1 MVVYIY
7 RKKIEVEVIVMATVK
22 KSNKKKIVIPICIVL
37 VVALVLGSICS
48 NNYAKYGQFR
58 VVTSGEEV
66 TLATISTDNIVE
78 SVSATGDVTSGAK
91 REYKVGAVADVKEVF
106 VNVGDQVKK
115 GDVLATFNTDSLDDQ
130 VKSLQNTYD
139 NAKSSYDSA
148 SASQKQAKSQLAEV
162 NAQISKLEKKVAA
175 LEKAAGQTTTS
186 SKTTNGS
193 SKSSSGSSGSS
204 KVNGPSLAAPQAG
217 YDDIYDS
224 IEQISKSLQEI
235 ADTIAKLTENVET
248 MNKLLQTIADTIEK
262 AIDSGDY
269 DADSIAEK
277 CGEAVAKA
285 IKEGLIDETK
295 LIIESGVAVD
305 MIEAAVK
312 NIDFNQMAKSIEKTN
327 TVQLTSAQL
336 QLAALYAEREIFKA
350 SSDTTVVNAQ
360 KQVVD
365 SAADALEKVKEAQQE
380 LQTGWVASMDGV
392 ITECNITDGGQTTLL
407 ETGIAL
413 ENMDTMVA
421 TISLG
426 EYDIHKVKIGMP
438 ATIKT
443 AYGEYTGEVATI
455 APTATGGSTG
465 SVLDSVGSMAG
476 ISGLSSLTSTGA
488 GVECTVTIDNPDENI
503 IVGFEASVEI
513 VTGEFDDVPCVPVE
527 SIVLSKDG
535 SYVYLYNED
544 DQTVT
549 KTKIET
555 GATSD
560 SAYEVK
566 SGLSVG
572 DKIVATPGTDY
583 EDDTFKV
590 LIPKQ

>member
-1 MVVYIY
+1 
-7 RKKIEVEVIVMATVK
+7 MATVK
-22 KSNKKKIVIPICIVL
+22 KSNKKKIIIPICIVL

-66 TLATISTDNIVE
+66 TLSTISTDNIVE
-78 SVSATGDVTSGAK
+78 SVSATGDITSGTK
-91 REYKVGAVADVKEVF
+91 REYKVGAVANVKEVF
-106 VNVGDQVKK
+106 VKVGDQVKK
-115 GDVLATFNTDSLDDQ
+115 GDVLATFDTESLDEQ
-130 VKSLQNTYD
+130 VKSLQSTYN

-148 SASQKQAKSQLAEV
+148 SAAQKQAKSQLADV
-162 NAQISKLEKKVAA
+162 NTQISKLEKEVAA
-175 LEKAAGQTTTS
+175 LEKSAGQTTTS
-186 SKTTNGS
+186 SKTKGS
-193 SKSSSGSSGSS
+193 SKSSGSSSSSMVNGSS
-204 KVNGPSLAAPQAG
+204 SAATQAG
-217 YDDIYDS
+217 YDDIYDN
-224 IEQISKSLQEI
+224 ISDISSSLKEI
-235 ADTIAKLTENVET
+235 ADTIAKLTDDVET
-248 MNKLLQTIADTIEK
+248 MNKLLQTIADTITK

-269 DADSIAEK
+269 NADAIAEK

-312 NIDFNQMAKSIEKTN
+312 NIDFEQMAKSIEQTD

-350 SSDTTVVNAQ
+350 SSDTTAVNAQ

-365 SAADALEKVKEAQQE
+365 SAADALEKVKEAQEE

-392 ITECNITDGGQTTLL
+392 ITECNIADGGQTTLL

-465 SVLDSVGSMAG
+465 SMLDSVGSMAG

-513 VTGEFDDVPCVPVE
+513 VTGEFNDVPCVPVE

-590 LIPKQ
+590 LIPRQ

>member
-1 MVVYIY
+1 
-7 RKKIEVEVIVMATVK
+7 MATVK

-162 NAQISKLEKKVAA
+162 NTQISKLEKKIAA

-204 KVNGPSLAAPQAG
+204 KVNGSSLAAPQAG

-248 MNKLLQTIADTIEK
+248 MNKLLQTIADTIQK

-312 NIDFNQMAKSIEKTN
+312 NIDFNQMAKSIEKTD

-566 SGLSVG
+566 NGLSVG

>member
-1 MVVYIY
+1 
-7 RKKIEVEVIVMATVK
+7 
-22 KSNKKKIVIPICIVL
+22 
-37 VVALVLGSICS
+37 
-48 NNYAKYGQFR
+48 
-58 VVTSGEEV
+58 
-66 TLATISTDNIVE
+66 
-78 SVSATGDVTSGAK
+78 
-91 REYKVGAVADVKEVF
+91 
-106 VNVGDQVKK
+106 
-115 GDVLATFNTDSLDDQ
+115 
-130 VKSLQNTYD
+130 
-139 NAKSSYDSA
+139 
-148 SASQKQAKSQLAEV
+148 
-162 NAQISKLEKKVAA
+162 
-175 LEKAAGQTTTS
+175 
-186 SKTTNGS
+186 
-193 SKSSSGSSGSS
+193 
-204 KVNGPSLAAPQAG
+204 
-217 YDDIYDS
+217 
-224 IEQISKSLQEI
+224 
-235 ADTIAKLTENVET
+235 
-248 MNKLLQTIADTIEK
+248 
-262 AIDSGDY
+262 
-269 DADSIAEK
+269 
-277 CGEAVAKA
+277 
-285 IKEGLIDETK
+285 
-295 LIIESGVAVD
+295 
-305 MIEAAVK
+305 
-312 NIDFNQMAKSIEKTN
+312 
-327 TVQLTSAQL
+327 
-336 QLAALYAEREIFKA
+336 
-350 SSDTTVVNAQ
+350 
-360 KQVVD
+360 
-365 SAADALEKVKEAQQE
+365 
-380 LQTGWVASMDGV
+380 
-392 ITECNITDGGQTTLL
+392 
-407 ETGIAL
+407 
-413 ENMDTMVA
+413 MVA

-566 SGLSVG
+566 NGLSVG

>member
-1 MVVYIY
+1 
-7 RKKIEVEVIVMATVK
+7 MATVK

-130 VKSLQNTYD
+130 VKSLQNTYN

-162 NAQISKLEKKVAA
+162 NTQISKLEKKVAA

-193 SKSSSGSSGSS
+193 SKSSSGSSSSS
-204 KVNGPSLAAPQAG
+204 KVNSASLAAPQAG

-566 SGLSVG
+566 NGLSVG

>member
-1 MVVYIY
+1 
-7 RKKIEVEVIVMATVK
+7 
-22 KSNKKKIVIPICIVL
+22 
-37 VVALVLGSICS
+37 
-48 NNYAKYGQFR
+48 
-58 VVTSGEEV
+58 
-66 TLATISTDNIVE
+66 
-78 SVSATGDVTSGAK
+78 
-91 REYKVGAVADVKEVF
+91 
-106 VNVGDQVKK
+106 
-115 GDVLATFNTDSLDDQ
+115 
-130 VKSLQNTYD
+130 
-139 NAKSSYDSA
+139 
-148 SASQKQAKSQLAEV
+148 
-162 NAQISKLEKKVAA
+162 
-175 LEKAAGQTTTS
+175 
-186 SKTTNGS
+186 
-193 SKSSSGSSGSS
+193 
-204 KVNGPSLAAPQAG
+204 
-217 YDDIYDS
+217 
-224 IEQISKSLQEI
+224 
-235 ADTIAKLTENVET
+235 
-248 MNKLLQTIADTIEK
+248 MNKLLQTIADTIQK

-566 SGLSVG
+566 NGLSVG

>member
-1 MVVYIY
+1 
-7 RKKIEVEVIVMATVK
+7 MATVK

-130 VKSLQNTYD
+130 VKSLQNTYN

-162 NAQISKLEKKVAA
+162 NTQISKLEKKVAA

-204 KVNGPSLAAPQAG
+204 KVNGSSLAAPQAG

-248 MNKLLQTIADTIEK
+248 MNKLLQTIADTIQK

-312 NIDFNQMAKSIEKTN
+312 NIDFNQMAKSIEKTD

-566 SGLSVG
+566 NGLSVG

>member
-1 MVVYIY
+1 
-7 RKKIEVEVIVMATVK
+7 MATVK

-162 NAQISKLEKKVAA
+162 NIQISKLEKKVAA

>member
-1 MVVYIY
+1 
-7 RKKIEVEVIVMATVK
+7 MATVK

-162 NAQISKLEKKVAA
+162 NTQISKLEKKVAA

-193 SKSSSGSSGSS
+193 SKSNSGSSGSS
-204 KVNGPSLAAPQAG
+204 KVNGSSLAAPQAG

-248 MNKLLQTIADTIEK
+248 MNKLLQTIADTIQK

-336 QLAALYAEREIFKA
+336 QLAGLYAEREIFKA

-443 AYGEYTGEVATI
+443 AYGKYTGEVATI

-566 SGLSVG
+566 NGLSVG

>member
-1 MVVYIY
+1 
-7 RKKIEVEVIVMATVK
+7 MATVK

-162 NAQISKLEKKVAA
+162 NTQISKLEKKVAA

-193 SKSSSGSSGSS
+193 SKSSSGSSSSS
-204 KVNGPSLAAPQAG
+204 KVNGSSLAAPQAG

-248 MNKLLQTIADTIEK
+248 MNKLLQTIADTIQK

-566 SGLSVG
+566 NGLSVG

-583 EDDTFKV
+583 KDDTFKV

>member
-1 MVVYIY
+1 
-7 RKKIEVEVIVMATVK
+7 MATVK

-48 NNYAKYGQFR
+48 NNYAKYGQFK

-78 SVSATGDVTSGAK
+78 SVSATGDITSGTK

-130 VKSLQNTYD
+130 VKSLQTTYN
-139 NAKSSYDSA
+139 NAKSSYNSA
-148 SASQKQAKSQLAEV
+148 SAAQKQAKSQLADV
-162 NAQISKLEKKVAA
+162 NTQISKLEKEVAA
-175 LEKAAGQTTTS
+175 LEKAAGQTATS
-186 SKTTNGS
+186 SKTTNGI
-193 SKSSSGSSGSS
+193 SKSSSGSSSSSKGNSKSSSGSSSSS
-204 KVNGPSLAAPQAG
+204 KVNGSSSVATQSG
-217 YDDIYDS
+217 YDDIYDN

-235 ADTIAKLTENVET
+235 ADTVAKLTDNVET

-277 CGEAVAKA
+277 CGDAVAKA
-285 IKEGLIDETK
+285 IKEGLIDETQ

-305 MIEAAVK
+305 MVEAAVK
-312 NIDFNQMAKSIEKTN
+312 NIDFNQMAKSIEQTD

-350 SSDTTVVNAQ
+350 SSDTTAVNAQ

-513 VTGEFDDVPCVPVE
+513 VTGEFNDVPCVPVE

>member
-1 MVVYIY
+1 
-7 RKKIEVEVIVMATVK
+7 MATVK

-66 TLATISTDNIVE
+66 TLTTISTDNIVE
-78 SVSATGDVTSGAK
+78 SVSATGDITSGTK

-130 VKSLQNTYD
+130 VKSLQTTYN
-139 NAKSSYDSA
+139 NAKSSYNSA
-148 SASQKQAKSQLAEV
+148 SAAQKQAKSQLADV
-162 NAQISKLEKKVAA
+162 NTQISKLEKEVAA

-186 SKTTNGS
+186 SKTTKGS
-193 SKSSSGSSGSS
+193 SKSSSGSSSSS
-204 KVNGPSLAAPQAG
+204 KVNGSSSAATQAG
-217 YDDIYDS
+217 YDDIYDDIS
-224 IEQISKSLQEI
+224 QISESLQEI
-235 ADTIAKLTENVET
+235 ADTIAKLTDNVET
-248 MNKLLQTIADTIEK
+248 MNKLLQTIADTITK

-277 CGEAVAKA
+277 CGDAVAKA
-285 IKEGLIDETK
+285 IKEGLIDETQ

-312 NIDFNQMAKSIEKTN
+312 NIDFNQMAKSIEKTD

-350 SSDTTVVNAQ
+350 SSDTTTVNAQ

-513 VTGEFDDVPCVPVE
+513 VTGEFNDVPCVPVE

>member
-162 NAQISKLEKKVAA
+162 NTQISKLEKKVAA

-204 KVNGPSLAAPQAG
+204 KVNGSSLAAPQAG

-248 MNKLLQTIADTIEK
+248 MNKLLQTIADTIQK

-566 SGLSVG
+566 NGLSVG

>member
-1 MVVYIY
+1 
-7 RKKIEVEVIVMATVK
+7 MATVK

-248 MNKLLQTIADTIEK
+248 MNKLLQTIADTIQK

-443 AYGEYTGEVATI
+443 AYGKYTGEVATI

-566 SGLSVG
+566 NGLSVG

>member
-1 MVVYIY
+1 
-7 RKKIEVEVIVMATVK
+7 MATVK

-162 NAQISKLEKKVAA
+162 NTQISKLEKKVAA

-204 KVNGPSLAAPQAG
+204 KVNGSSLAAPQAG

-248 MNKLLQTIADTIEK
+248 MNKLLQTIADTIQK

-566 SGLSVG
+566 NGLSVG

>member
-1 MVVYIY
+1 
-7 RKKIEVEVIVMATVK
+7 MATVK

-162 NAQISKLEKKVAA
+162 NTQISKLEKKVAA

-193 SKSSSGSSGSS
+193 SKSSSGSSSSS
-204 KVNGPSLAAPQAG
+204 KVNGSSLAAPQAG

-248 MNKLLQTIADTIEK
+248 MNKLLQTIADTIQK

-312 NIDFNQMAKSIEKTN
+312 NIDFNQMAKSIEKTD

>member
-1 MVVYIY
+1 
-7 RKKIEVEVIVMATVK
+7 MATVK

-66 TLATISTDNIVE
+66 TLTTISTDNIVE
-78 SVSATGDVTSGAK
+78 SVSATGDITSGTK

-130 VKSLQNTYD
+130 VKSLQTTYN
-139 NAKSSYDSA
+139 NAKSSYNSA
-148 SASQKQAKSQLAEV
+148 SAAQKQAKSQLADV
-162 NAQISKLEKKVAA
+162 NTQISKLEKEVAA
-175 LEKAAGQTTTS
+175 LEKAAGQTATS
-186 SKTTNGS
+186 SKTTKGS
-193 SKSSSGSSGSS
+193 SKSSSGSSSSS
-204 KVNGPSLAAPQAG
+204 KVNGSSSAATQAG
-217 YDDIYDS
+217 YDDIYDDIS
-224 IEQISKSLQEI
+224 QISESLQEI
-235 ADTIAKLTENVET
+235 ADTIAKLTDNVET
-248 MNKLLQTIADTIEK
+248 MNKLLQTIADTITK

-277 CGEAVAKA
+277 CGDAVAKA
-285 IKEGLIDETK
+285 IKEGLIDETQ

-312 NIDFNQMAKSIEKTN
+312 NIDFNQMAKSIEKTD

-350 SSDTTVVNAQ
+350 SSDTTAVNAQ

-513 VTGEFDDVPCVPVE
+513 VTGEFNDVPCVPVE

-566 SGLSVG
+566 SGISVG

>member
-1 MVVYIY
+1 
-7 RKKIEVEVIVMATVK
+7 MATVK

-48 NNYAKYGQFR
+48 NNYAKYGQFK

-78 SVSATGDVTSGAK
+78 SVSATGDITSGTK

-130 VKSLQNTYD
+130 VKSLQTTYN
-139 NAKSSYDSA
+139 NAKSSYNSA
-148 SASQKQAKSQLAEV
+148 SAAQKQAKSQLADV
-162 NAQISKLEKKVAA
+162 NTQISKLEKEVAA
-175 LEKAAGQTTTS
+175 LEKATGQTTTN
-186 SKTTNGS
+186 SKTTKGG
-193 SKSSSGSSGSS
+193 SKSNSGSSSSS
-204 KVNGPSLAAPQAG
+204 KVNGSSSAATQAG
-217 YDDIYDS
+217 YDDVYDN

-235 ADTIAKLTENVET
+235 ADTVAKLTDNVET
-248 MNKLLQTIADTIEK
+248 MNELLQTIADTITK
-262 AIDSGDY
+262 AIESGDY

-277 CGEAVAKA
+277 CGDAVAKA
-285 IKEGLIDETK
+285 IKEGLIDETQ

-305 MIEAAVK
+305 MVEAAVK
-312 NIDFNQMAKSIEKTN
+312 NIDFNQMAKSIEQTD

-350 SSDTTVVNAQ
+350 SSDTTAVNAQ

-513 VTGEFDDVPCVPVE
+513 VTGEFNDVPCVPVE

-590 LIPKQ
+590 LISKQ

>member
-1 MVVYIY
+1 
-7 RKKIEVEVIVMATVK
+7 MATVK

-162 NAQISKLEKKVAA
+162 NTQISKLEKKVAA
-175 LEKAAGQTTTS
+175 LEKAAGQTNTS

-204 KVNGPSLAAPQAG
+204 KVNGSSLAAPQAG

-248 MNKLLQTIADTIEK
+248 MNKLLQTIADTIQK

-566 SGLSVG
+566 NGLSVG

>member
-1 MVVYIY
+1 
-7 RKKIEVEVIVMATVK
+7 MATVK

-162 NAQISKLEKKVAA
+162 NTQISKLEKKVAA
-175 LEKAAGQTTTS
+175 LEKTAGQTTTS

-204 KVNGPSLAAPQAG
+204 KVNGSSLAAPQAG

-248 MNKLLQTIADTIEK
+248 MNKLLQTIADTIQK

-312 NIDFNQMAKSIEKTN
+312 NIDFNQMAKSIEKTD

-566 SGLSVG
+566 NGLSVG

>member
-1 MVVYIY
+1 
-7 RKKIEVEVIVMATVK
+7 MATVK

-162 NAQISKLEKKVAA
+162 NTQISKLEKKVAA

-204 KVNGPSLAAPQAG
+204 KVNGSSLAAPQAG

-248 MNKLLQTIADTIEK
+248 MNKLLQTIADTIQK

-312 NIDFNQMAKSIEKTN
+312 NIDFNQMAKSIEKTD

-566 SGLSVG
+566 NGLSVG

>member
-1 MVVYIY
+1 
-7 RKKIEVEVIVMATVK
+7 MATVK

-162 NAQISKLEKKVAA
+162 NTQISKLEKKVAA

-248 MNKLLQTIADTIEK
+248 MNKLLQTIADTIQK

-443 AYGEYTGEVATI
+443 AYGKYTGEVATI

-566 SGLSVG
+566 NGLSVG

>member
-1 MVVYIY
+1 
-7 RKKIEVEVIVMATVK
+7 MATVK

-162 NAQISKLEKKVAA
+162 NTQISKLEKKVAA

-248 MNKLLQTIADTIEK
+248 MNKLLQTIADTIQK

-566 SGLSVG
+566 NGLSVG

>member
-1 MVVYIY
+1 
-7 RKKIEVEVIVMATVK
+7 MATVK

-162 NAQISKLEKKVAA
+162 NTQISKLEKKVAA

-193 SKSSSGSSGSS
+193 SKSSSGSSSSS
-204 KVNGPSLAAPQAG
+204 KVNSASLAAPQAG

-248 MNKLLQTIADTIEK
+248 MNKLLQTIADTIQK

-566 SGLSVG
+566 NGLSVG

>member
-1 MVVYIY
+1 
-7 RKKIEVEVIVMATVK
+7 MATVK

-162 NAQISKLEKKVAA
+162 NTQISKLEKKVAA

-193 SKSSSGSSGSS
+193 SKSSSGSSSSS
-204 KVNGPSLAAPQAG
+204 KVNGSSLAAPQAG

-566 SGLSVG
+566 NGLSVG